1 VRAVRTFT
9 ILVACVAPLMWVGV
23 ASALVAPQRSI
34 AGIALT
40 MTRPEVRSAKGDPL
54 RVVHG
59 TNDFGSYTIFKYGHL
74 NVTFQG
80 NAGAT
85 AVATSRP
92 GQHTSRGIHVGSTE
106 AELAAAYPHLH
117 CRAESGDFR
126 HCWTGAFQPGRR
138 VTDYRITID
147 SRRVWR
153 ITVAFVI
160 D

>member
-1 VRAVRTFT
+1 
-9 ILVACVAPLMWVGV
+9 
-23 ASALVAPQRSI
+23 
-34 AGIALT
+34 
-40 MTRPEVRSAKGDPL
+40 
-54 RVVHG
+54 VHG
-59 TNDFGSYTIFKYGHL
+59 TNDFGDYTIFKYGRL

-92 GQHTSRGIHVGSTE
+92 GQHTRLGIHVGSTE
-106 AELAAAYPHLH
+106 AALRAAYPNLH
-117 CRAESGDFR
+117 CRTEFGDLR
-126 HCWTGAFQPGRR
+126 HCWTGKFQPGRR

-147 SRRVWR
+147 SRRIWR